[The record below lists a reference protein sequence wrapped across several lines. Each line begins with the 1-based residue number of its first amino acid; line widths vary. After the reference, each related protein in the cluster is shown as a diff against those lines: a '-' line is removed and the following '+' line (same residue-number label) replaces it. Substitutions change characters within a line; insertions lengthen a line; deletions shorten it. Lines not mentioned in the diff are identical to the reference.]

1 MHLERGTGLGVLVPL
16 ESEHL
21 AGGMVGAL
29 DGIPSLELPGNGELL
44 GVGFGVE
51 DRLNGGEVIGK
62 VSLLF

>member
-21 AGGMVGAL
+21 VGGMVGAL

-44 GVGFGVE
+44 SVGFGVE

>member
-16 ESEHL
+16 KSEHL
-21 AGGMVGAL
+21 VGGMVGAL

-44 GVGFGVE
+44 GVGFGVK